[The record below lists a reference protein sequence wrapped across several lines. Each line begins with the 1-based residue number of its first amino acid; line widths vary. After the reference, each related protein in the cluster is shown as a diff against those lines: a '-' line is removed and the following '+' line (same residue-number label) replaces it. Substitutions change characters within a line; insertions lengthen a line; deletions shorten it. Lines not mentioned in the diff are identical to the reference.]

1 MFVGVTGAE
10 YCVCDP
16 FYIQMHPSTPLRVKN
31 KEFFRVKNKESFMPS
46 RDEASVYVLRILT
59 HRGAL
64 LEGPERRKSRWPR

>member
-1 MFVGVTGAE
+1 MFVGVTVAK

-31 KEFFRVKNKESFMPS
+31 KESFMPS
-46 RDEASVYVLRILT
+46 GDEASVYVLRILT

-64 LEGPERRKSRWPR
+64 FEGPERRKSRWPR